1 MTGDLSGLVDIFK
14 RPISLSGLLSGFLS
28 GSSMCGYPVASFC
41 QDALTV
47 FALSSVNAPV
57 KSGLYHYLGEKSAM
71 DKNLCQNIRHGLMNL
86 SSRFCVALLL
96 SLTFLGTA
104 FAADHAVILMY
115 HRFGEDKY
123 PSTNIRLEQFDAHL
137 EKLSDGNYSV
147 LPLAKII
154 EHLQTGKPLPDRT
167 VAITIDDAYL
177 SVFTEAWPRLK
188 AKGFPFTVFVAT
200 NPVDQNHHNYM
211 SWDQLR
217 LLQAD
222 GVGIGSQTASHPHM
236 HEISIDAVDTELA
249 KANQRFLT
257 ELGMR
262 PNLFA
267 YPYGEYNLTVID
279 RVKAAGFIAGFGQN
293 SGIAHGFDGFFELPR
308 FAMNER
314 YGEMDRLSLAING
327 LPLKANQVLPADV
340 VIAKNPP
347 VFGFTLAL
355 EIADQNN
362 LQCFN
367 STYNALE
374 VTRLGPRAEVR
385 FPGPLPSGRARVNCT
400 MPGPDGRW
408 RWFGKQFLVP

>member
-1 MTGDLSGLVDIFK
+1 MDI
-14 RPISLSGLLSGFLS
+14 RH
-28 GSSMCGYPVASFC
+28 Y
-41 QDALTV
+41 Q
-47 FALSSVNAPV
+47 NACHW
-57 KSGLYHYLGEKSAM
+57 LAYLG
-71 DKNLCQNIRHGLMNL
+71 
-86 SSRFCVALLL
+86 SRFVAMLVLLL
-96 SLTFLGTA
+96 SFLGSA

-115 HRFGEDKY
+115 HRFGEDRL
-123 PSTNIRLEQFDAHL
+123 PSTNIRLDQFDAHL
-137 EKLSDGNYSV
+137 EKLSNGNYSV
-147 LPLAKII
+147 WPLAKIVD
-154 EHLQTGKPLPDRT
+154 HLQKDMPLPDRT

-200 NPVDQNHHNYM
+200 DPIDHKHRGYM

-217 LLQAD
+217 QLQAD
-222 GVGIGSQTASHPHM
+222 GVDIGSQTASHPHM
-236 HEISIDAVDTELA
+236 HLSSLADVDVELQ
-249 KANQRFLT
+249 KSNQRFLT
-257 ELGMR
+257 ELGLR

-267 YPYGEYNLTVID
+267 YPYGEYNLAVIE

-293 SGIAHGFDGFFELPR
+293 SGIAHGYDGYFELPR

-314 YGEMDRLSLAING
+314 YGAMDRLSLAIDG
-327 LPLKANQVLPADV
+327 LPLKANQILPADI

-347 VFGFTLAL
+347 DFGFTLAP
-355 EIADQNN
+355 EIATNSQ

-367 STYNALE
+367 NTYDQLKIS
-374 VTRLGPRAEVR
+374 RLGPRIEVR

>member
-1 MTGDLSGLVDIFK
+1 MKF
-14 RPISLSGLLSGFLS
+14 
-28 GSSMCGYPVASFC
+28 
-41 QDALTV
+41 
-47 FALSSVNAPV
+47 
-57 KSGLYHYLGEKSAM
+57 
-71 DKNLCQNIRHGLMNL
+71 
-86 SSRFCVALLL
+86 SSRLFAAMILGL
-96 SLTFLGTA
+96 SFFGTA

-137 EKLSDGNYSV
+137 EKLSDGNYTV

-154 EHLQTGKPLPDRT
+154 DRLQTGKPLPDRT

-200 NPVDQNHHNYM
+200 DPVDQKHRNYM

-217 LLQAD
+217 RLQAD

-236 HEISIDAVDTELA
+236 HKISIEAIDTELGN
-249 KANQRFLT
+249 ANKRFLA

-262 PNLFA
+262 PDLFA
-267 YPYGEYNLTVID
+267 YPYGEYNLAVID
-279 RVKAAGFIAGFGQN
+279 RVKTAGFIAGFGQN
-293 SGIAHGFDGFFELPR
+293 SGIAHGFNGFFELPR

-355 EIADQNN
+355 EIANENN

-367 STYNALE
+367 STYKKLDI
-374 VTRLGPRAEVR
+374 TRFG
-385 FPGPLPSGRARVNCT
+385 ARIE
-400 MPGPDGRW
+400 
-408 RWFGKQFLVP
+408 